1 MSRHPAPDELLLD
14 YAAGVLPEGPALAVA
29 LHVAIDPASR
39 RVVQW
44 LRDAGA
50 ALIDGEAPIEGE
62 AGAGDLGDAALEQA
76 LARLDGVPVEA
87 PVAPAAV
94 RPDFAGPGFEW
105 APAPLRPYLAGKD
118 WKRVFGGFEEIR
130 IGLHGDTHR
139 VSLLRL
145 EPGKGLPVHRHTADE
160 FTIVLQGGYTDN
172 TGNYGVGDFAVGPGP
187 QEHQPVADPGE
198 PCIALIV
205 VEKPIVLTGVWGRLL
220 NPLVRWGWM

>member
-39 RVVQW
+39 RVVER
-44 LRDAGA
+44 LRDVGA
-50 ALIDGEAPIEGE
+50 ALIEDEAAVGELE
-62 AGAGDLGDAALEQA
+62 DAALEQA
-76 LARLDGVPVEA
+76 LARLDSVPVEA
-87 PVAPAAV
+87 PRAPATVA
-94 RPDFAGPGFEW
+94 RPGFDW
-105 APAPLRPYLAGKD
+105 APALLRPYLAGKD
-118 WKRVFGGFEEIR
+118 WKRVFGGFDEIR
-130 IGLHGDTHR
+130 LGLRGGTHR

-145 EPGKGLPVHRHTADE
+145 APGKGLPVHRHIADE

-187 QEHQPVADPGE
+187 QEHEPVADPGE

-205 VEKPIVLTGVWGRLL
+205 VEKPIVLTGMWARLL